1 LLAHHPQ
8 WPPRE
13 AGQQLH
19 AKLEAQPPA
28 LDSQPP
34 AGKNPTTMLQAQL
47 LASFLQSSAAQ
58 APPGGAP
65 VSLPLQLLQA
75 EQLLHAEQMR
85 VHEHHQ
91 QQEHL
96 AQQQQQQAHA
106 LQQHLLRQAQ
116 HQQLL
121 QQLVETQAAPWR
133 HPELLLGAPCG
144 SPPRYPPGPHSG
156 PGHQP
161 PAVTSPGLDQSGSPL
176 PRRSGSLPDDVAA
189 ATDRTGS
196 GRSGKSEDGGGD
208 MSPVPSHVVLK
219 FVASKSETSNG
230 PRKFRLQWTDDLHHC
245 FMRAMS
251 SLGGIHKAT
260 AAQILDQMDV
270 PNLTLRH
277 VKSHLQQLRL
287 HIGRDSSAGIH
298 KDRCGV
304 VAEKRSLRH
313 TRPPPRRRY
322 PKAGSDSPPQPQAP
336 ARSVEAAP
344 PGALDAAAAAAA
356 AAMPGVLHLMDQQ
369 EQLLVEL
376 EHTAQVQADIRRRL
390 RENKRRLEET
400 LDPHRTS
407 RPAPCT
413 ASP

>member
-1 LLAHHPQ
+1 MLGDEPQVATPPASPQATTSSGSRPQVQRPTALLAHHPQ

-121 QQLVETQAAPWR
+121 QQLVETQV
-133 HPELLLGAPCG
+133 C
-144 SPPRYPPGPHSG
+144 PPS
-156 PGHQP
+156 
-161 PAVTSPGLDQSGSPL
+161 
-176 PRRSGSLPDDVAA
+176 
-189 ATDRTGS
+189 
-196 GRSGKSEDGGGD
+196 
-208 MSPVPSHVVLK
+208 
-219 FVASKSETSNG
+219 
-230 PRKFRLQWTDDLHHC
+230 C
-245 FMRAMS
+245 
-251 SLGGIHKAT
+251 
-260 AAQILDQMDV
+260 
-270 PNLTLRH
+270 
-277 VKSHLQQLRL
+277 HLQQPYY
-287 HIGRDSSAGIH
+287 SAG
-298 KDRCGV
+298 C
-304 VAEKRSLRH
+304 E
-313 TRPPPRRRY
+313 
-322 PKAGSDSPPQPQAP
+322 PKLVYSWF
-336 ARSVEAAP
+336 V
-344 PGALDAAAAAAA
+344 
-356 AAMPGVLHLMDQQ
+356 
-369 EQLLVEL
+369 QLLL
-376 EHTAQVQADIRRRL
+376 
-390 RENKRRLEET
+390 KFW
-400 LDPHRTS
+400 
-407 RPAPCT
+407 
-413 ASP
+413 